1 MLNERKRMMKVNNE
15 ALEKAKQ
22 LIDEGKFRIN
32 TPWRD
37 AQPSEKAENRYIDQH
52 GLKEYS
58 AWYLAL
64 DPAAGEDSKD
74 HYKFPFGDFNAV
86 HRTGLVAAKQR
97 AAQNHEEGVVAAADE
112 LLDLFDR
119 LNAC

>member
-1 MLNERKRMMKVNNE
+1 MKVNHE
-15 ALEKAKQ
+15 AIEKAKQ

-37 AQPSEKAENRYIDQH
+37 AQPSVTAEDRYIDQH
-52 GLKEYS
+52 GWQEYGQ
-58 AWYLAL
+58 WFLAL
-64 DPAAGEDSKD
+64 DPDTHEATKD
-74 HYKFPFGDFNAV
+74 HYQFPFGDFNAV
-86 HRTGLVAAKQR
+86 HRTGLVAAKKR
-97 AAQNHEEGVVAAADE
+97 AAQHQQAEVEAAADD

>member
-1 MLNERKRMMKVNNE
+1 MVVNHE

-37 AQPSEKAENRYIDQH
+37 ARPSNTAEDRYIARHGWEEYGQWFLAVDPDAQGDQ
-52 GLKEYS
+52 KERYQ
-58 AWYLAL
+58 
-64 DPAAGEDSKD
+64 
-74 HYKFPFGDFNAV
+74 FPFGDFNAV
-86 HRTGLVAAKQR
+86 HRTGLVIAKQR
-97 AAQNHEEGVVAAADE
+97 AAQNHNAEVEAAADA